1 MGRMVA
7 VLVAVLVVGSCGGGS
22 SKAAKASSTP
32 TTTASPVTT
41 TTVESAET
49 SAWVAAAAA
58 GVGGSD
64 LKVSAS
70 DAECLGRALVETVT
84 VGKLKAAGVT
94 MAALRDPNADLPP
107 GLAASLSPATKLALG
122 AALQACAGGVF
133 GTLLVQGFA
142 QSNDPHY
149 QLDAGSRACVR
160 QRFSTPEGDALVSD
174 AALNVNPTQAD
185 ASKIADV
192 IVTCLDV
199 ATLLMPEFHVTFTST
214 ERTCINQVARS
225 GTALREAFASGITN
239 SGSTNAATRFGA
251 DIIKCLTPE
260 HLAQIANANK

>member
-1 MGRMVA
+1 MGRIVA
-7 VLVAVLVVGSCGGGS
+7 ALVAVLVVCSCGGGS
-22 SKAAKASSTP
+22 SKTAKASSTT
-32 TTTASPVTT
+32 TTTASSGTT

-94 MAALRDPNADLPP
+94 MAALRDPNTDLPP

-133 GTLLVQGFA
+133 GALLVQAFA

-149 QLDAGSRACVR
+149 QLDAASRACVNR
-160 QRFSTPEGDALVSD
+160 WFATPEGHALASA
-174 AALNVNPTQAD
+174 AALNVDPTKAD
-185 ASKIADV
+185 ASQIADV

-225 GTALREAFASGITN
+225 GTALRDAFASSITN
-239 SGSTNAATRFGA
+239 SGSNTAANRFGA

-260 HLAQIANANK
+260 HLAQIANASK